1 MKKKMRW
8 VGLIYFSSARSGH
21 REYIRQMNQ
30 MFGDPFGFR
39 SGGLLGI
46 EGPRQVRTLSPQQQ
60 QQQLAPTDL
69 FGFGSMFQNMRRMMD
84 DMNSTFVSTTS
95 TSFHGYKY
103 YYVQTFT
110 IVHQQRL
117 ESHGE
122 RKSASYVWLMNYD
135 DECCCY

>member
-1 MKKKMRW
+1 
-8 VGLIYFSSARSGH
+8 
-21 REYIRQMNQ
+21 MNQ

-60 QQQLAPTDL
+60 QQQLAPADL

-95 TSFHGYKY
+95 TSVPGYKY
-103 YYVQTFT
+103 YHVLTFA
-110 IVHQQRL
+110 IVGQ
-117 ESHGE
+117 
-122 RKSASYVWLMNYD
+122 
-135 DECCCY
+135 